1 MFAGLEG
8 AKKEGGVKDRPR
20 KAEVD
25 ECGADK
31 VVWLLVVN
39 RLFMKGFF
47 AGWMSVVSGMRH
59 YRIVEQLRCRLE
71 RMR

>member
-20 KAEVD
+20 KAGVD

-39 RLFMKGFF
+39 RLFMRGVFCR
-47 AGWMSVVSGMRH
+47 MDVSCKWNAS
-59 YRIVEQLRCRLE
+59 L
-71 RMR
+71 